1 MASGATVENLATRL
15 LAGDVAALARALT
28 LVENRTR
35 SGRELVRTLFRS
47 TGRAQVVGI
56 TGAPGAGKSTLI
68 DQLIALHRQSG
79 RRVAVLAVDPSSAF
93 TKGAILGDRIRM
105 SRHYDDPDVFV
116 RSMSSRGQLGGIAA
130 ATWDATLLLDSA
142 GWEVVLI
149 ETVGVGQDEVAIA
162 QVVQATVL
170 VLTPQMGDDVQ
181 AIKAGIMEVADVFA
195 VNKAD
200 LGGADR
206 LMEEIRSA
214 QSLATRRYGSDT
226 APICPVSA
234 ASGEGL
240 TTLFNEIET
249 ATCREQGSV
258 REVER
263 WAHRLRELL
272 HDDLQ
277 QSLPSVDLSEH
288 ARQVAERREDPY
300 TAVTILKASLGRA

>member
-1 MASGATVENLATRL
+1 M
-15 LAGDVAALARALT
+15 AALARALT
-28 LVENRTR
+28 MVENRSR
-35 SGRELVRTLFRS
+35 SGRELIRTLFRS

-68 DQLIALHRQSG
+68 DQLIGLHRQNG
-79 RRVAVLAVDPSSAF
+79 RKVAVLAVDPSSAF

-105 SRHYDDPDVFV
+105 SRHHDDPGVFV

-130 ATWDATLLLDSA
+130 ATWDAALLLDAA

-181 AIKAGIMEVADVFA
+181 AIKAGIMEIADVFA

-206 LMEEIRSA
+206 LMEEIRTA
-214 QSLATRRYGSDT
+214 QSFAMRAYGSDM
-226 APICPVSA
+226 APICRVSA
-234 ASGEGL
+234 ASGEGI

-249 ATCREQGSV
+249 ATRRKQGSV
-258 REVER
+258 PEVER
-263 WAHRLRELL
+263 WAYRLRELL

-277 QSLPSVDLSEH
+277 QSLPTVELSDH
-288 ARQVAERREDPY
+288 ARQVAERTEDPY
-300 TAVTILKASLGRA
+300 TAVALLKAGLDRA